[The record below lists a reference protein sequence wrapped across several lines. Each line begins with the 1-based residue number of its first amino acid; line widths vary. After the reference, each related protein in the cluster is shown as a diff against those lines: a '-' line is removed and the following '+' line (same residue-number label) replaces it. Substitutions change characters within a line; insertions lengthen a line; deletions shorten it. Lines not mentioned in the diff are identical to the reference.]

1 VIAVIAAAAV
11 ITVRKPAPPG
21 PAPPGPAPPGKPT
34 VKNPD
39 TLIYATIGEPETLD
53 PAWAYDT
60 ASSEVIQNV
69 YEPLIFFKGEKTD
82 EFEPRLAENWEISA
96 DGLTYRFK
104 IRKGVKFHAGGDL
117 SPEDVEYSFE
127 RAMVQDRDGG
137 PVWMLLEPLI
147 GVGTA
152 STRDE
157 EGNIVVPF
165 EQIDNAIEVDGDYVI
180 FHLKQPYGPF
190 LQILA
195 QSWSSIVDKEWCI
208 AQGDWPGT
216 ADTYENFNNPEVPP
230 LQEKMNGTGP
240 FKLDRWE
247 HGAQVVLVRND
258 AYWRTP
264 AKLRSVVIKRV
275 DEWTD
280 RKLMFLAGDADFV
293 YVPRANIKEV
303 ENVEGTRVIKDLPTL
318 AVDAIFFTLEI
329 DPTSEWIGSG
339 KLDGNGIPP
348 DFFKDKDVR
357 LGFAYSFD
365 WDTFIRDAFLGE
377 GVQPASPVIEGLPFV
392 DPAAKKY
399 SLDLAKAE
407 NHFKQAFGGK
417 LWENGFALTVL
428 YNTGNE
434 PRRIAAEILEKNIES
449 LNPKFEID
457 VINRDWPVYLR
468 EMVRSK
474 LTLYIIG
481 WLADFP
487 DPHNFVHP
495 FMHSEGSFSAWQHYS
510 NPTVDNLISS
520 GIIETDPAKRRAIY
534 YELQRIYYEDVPSL
548 PTVQP
553 LGRHYERDWVQGW
566 YYNPIIP
573 GTPHGGYYYPIW
585 KGYE

>member
-1 VIAVIAAAAV
+1 VVVIAVIAAAAV
-11 ITVRKPAPPG
+11 IVVRKPAPGPG
-21 PAPPGPAPPGKPT
+21 PRT

-60 ASSEVIQNV
+60 ASAGVIQNV

-82 EFEPRLAENWEISA
+82 EFEPRLAENWEIST

-104 IRKGVKFHAGGDL
+104 IRSGVKFHAGGDL

-152 STRDE
+152 STRDG

-165 EQIDNAIEVDGDYVI
+165 EQIDDAIEVDGDYVI
-180 FHLKQPYGPF
+180 FHLKQSYGPF

-208 AQGDWPGT
+208 AQEDWPGT
-216 ADTYENFNNPEVPP
+216 VDTYEDFNNPEVPP

-247 HGAQVVLVRND
+247 HGVQVVMMRND
-258 AYWRTP
+258 NYWRTP
-264 AKLRSVVIKRV
+264 AKLESVVIKRV

-293 YVPRANIKEV
+293 YVPRANIREV
-303 ENVEGTRVIKDLPTL
+303 ENVEGTRFIKDLPTL
-318 AVDAIFFTLEI
+318 AVDAIFFTFEI

-339 KLDGNGIPP
+339 ELDGKGIPP
-348 DFFKDKDVR
+348 DFFEDKDVR

-399 SLDLAKAE
+399 SLDLTKAE
-407 NHFKQAFGGK
+407 NYFKQAFGGK
-417 LWENGFALTVL
+417 LWENGFTLTVL

-434 PRRIAAEILEKNIES
+434 PRRIVAEIFEKNIEA

-495 FMHSEGSFSAWQHYS
+495 FMHSEGAFSAWQHYS

-520 GIIETDPAKRRAIY
+520 GIVETDPAERRAIY

-548 PTVQP
+548 PTIQA
-553 LGRHYERDWVQGW
+553 LGRHYEQDWVQG
-566 YYNPIIP
+566 YFYNPIIP
-573 GTPHGGYYYPIW
+573 ETPHSCGYYYPIW

>member
-1 VIAVIAAAAV
+1 MVAVVVIAVIAAAAV
-11 ITVRKPAPPG
+11 IVVRKPAPGPG
-21 PAPPGPAPPGKPT
+21 PRT

-60 ASSEVIQNV
+60 ASAGVIQNV

-82 EFEPRLAENWEISA
+82 EFEPRLAENWEIST

-104 IRKGVKFHAGGDL
+104 IRSGVKFHAGGDL

-152 STRDE
+152 STRDG

-165 EQIDNAIEVDGDYVI
+165 EQIDDAIEVDGDYVI
-180 FHLKQPYGPF
+180 FHLKQSYGPF

-208 AQGDWPGT
+208 AQEDWPGT
-216 ADTYENFNNPEVPP
+216 VDTYEDFNNPEVPP

-247 HGAQVVLVRND
+247 HGVQVVMMRND
-258 AYWRTP
+258 NYWRTP
-264 AKLRSVVIKRV
+264 AKLESVVIKRV

-293 YVPRANIKEV
+293 YVPRANIREV
-303 ENVEGTRVIKDLPTL
+303 ENVEGTRFIKDLPTL
-318 AVDAIFFTLEI
+318 AVDAIFFTFEI

-339 KLDGNGIPP
+339 ELDGKGIPP
-348 DFFKDKDVR
+348 DFFEDKDVR

-399 SLDLAKAE
+399 SLDLTKAE
-407 NHFKQAFGGK
+407 NYFKQAFGGK
-417 LWENGFALTVL
+417 LWENGFTLTVL

-434 PRRIAAEILEKNIES
+434 PRRIVAEIFEKNIEA

-495 FMHSEGSFSAWQHYS
+495 FMHSEGAFSAWQHYS

-520 GIIETDPAKRRAIY
+520 GIVETDPAERRAIY

-548 PTVQP
+548 PTIQA
-553 LGRHYERDWVQGW
+553 LGRHYEQDWVQG
-566 YYNPIIP
+566 YFYNPIIP
-573 GTPHGGYYYPIW
+573 ETPHSCGYYYPIW